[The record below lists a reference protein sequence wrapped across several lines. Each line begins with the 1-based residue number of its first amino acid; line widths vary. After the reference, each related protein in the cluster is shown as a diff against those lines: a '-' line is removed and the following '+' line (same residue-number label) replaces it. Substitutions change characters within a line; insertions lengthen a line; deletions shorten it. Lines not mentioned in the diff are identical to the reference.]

1 MTSFNTD
8 KTEQEN
14 SDVNR
19 VIVFNSSNRVQ
30 YRRVCESRKF
40 YSTIF
45 YVYVE

>member
-19 VIVFNSSNRVQ
+19 VIVFNTEE
-30 YRRVCESRKF
+30 CGKSRKF
-40 YSTIF
+40 YPTIF